1 MCLQQTMALLPA
13 EEELKVETSHVVVL
27 RRPWVAVARTAVL
40 SPSMVDQQT
49 AVAGTVVLVVMVVTP
64 EAGADE
70 AGAEAGA
77 DSEALV

>member
-1 MCLQQTMALLPA
+1 MDAAAGAELVPLAGAPLVLAGLTVLLDAA
-13 EEELKVETSHVVVL
+13 ELAGADE
-27 RRPWVAVARTAVL
+27 
-40 SPSMVDQQT
+40 
-49 AVAGTVVLVVMVVTP
+49 AGTVVLVVMVVTP